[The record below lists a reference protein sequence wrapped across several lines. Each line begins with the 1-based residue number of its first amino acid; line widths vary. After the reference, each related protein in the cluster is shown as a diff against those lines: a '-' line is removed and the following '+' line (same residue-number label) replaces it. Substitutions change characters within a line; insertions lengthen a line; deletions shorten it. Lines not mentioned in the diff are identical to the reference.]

1 MTKRSLTAHVGPR
14 PVGRIMIALRWAAR
28 RLELR
33 AFGLVPEHFDPQEG
47 YRAAAA
53 VGGPLILALVTGRHE
68 LGWAVFAAFWTCLCD
83 APSPDRLRRRVLG
96 FFVVFGAIAT
106 FIGST
111 TAAFAADA
119 GHFLGPV
126 LVFFAV
132 VAGGYVRNS
141 GLLGTLLAVV
151 AVVAVGFP
159 LPLPQA
165 LMQAGAFLLGSS
177 WAYLLINVLWR
188 SDQLA
193 PLKRMTDAVALRL
206 LDMAESLVV
215 LAEKPHRDAEWHS
228 EHAEHRRTVRLSIER
243 LRVLLD
249 RYDSIPNEIA
259 PFVRARDAAEMMFN
273 ALIALD
279 QAFIEQIEP
288 TAERMAV
295 ARACRTT
302 LLAWRLQLRMKK
314 PDNISLTWADRRLEA
329 LAPKLSVDLFLGC
342 VRALREALALLSA
355 PIDQPAIARTD
366 RWWRRAPM
374 VVVRQALRQ
383 SAGLVGVYF
392 AAIVFHLGYPYW
404 AAMAVVVVLQG
415 DARVTWT
422 RCLERILGTVLGGM
436 LALALL
442 LAVTATLPLAIL
454 AIALAAGS
462 IALRT
467 VNYTVF
473 VVLLTMLFVIVTEI
487 LQPGAGIAS
496 ARMVDNIIGSLAA
509 LIAVFLLWP
518 DFGAS
523 LRNRIAESIAAHR
536 AYFEAVLEDRPLAEI
551 EIARRRAGLA
561 SIEAEVAL
569 HDFGGLPH
577 RLHLPVGADA
587 LLRLR
592 TIAGKA
598 AILWHRRLG
607 TN

>member
-1 MTKRSLTAHVGPR
+1 MTKGSPTVHLRPR
-14 PVGRIMIALRWAAR
+14 PMARTMIALRWAAR

-53 VGGPLILALVTGRHE
+53 VGLPLILALATGRHE

-83 APSPDRLRRRVLG
+83 APGPDRLRRRLLG
-96 FFVVFGAIAT
+96 FFVVFGGVAA

-111 TAAFAADA
+111 TAALAADA
-119 GHFLGPV
+119 SHLLGPV

-132 VAGGYVRNS
+132 VAGGCIRNS

-159 LPLPQA
+159 LPVPQA
-165 LMQAGAFLLGSS
+165 LMQTGAFFLGSG
-177 WAYLLINVLWR
+177 WAYLLINVIWR
-188 SDQLA
+188 SNQLA
-193 PLKRMTDAVALRL
+193 PLTRMTDAVALRL
-206 LDMAESLVV
+206 LDMADSLVQ
-215 LAEKPHRDAEWHS
+215 LAEKPHRDSAWHS
-228 EHAEHRRTVRLSIER
+228 EHAEHRRTVRLAIER
-243 LRVLLD
+243 LRILLD
-249 RYDSIPNEIA
+249 RYDSIPLAIA
-259 PFVRARDAAEMMFN
+259 PFVRARDAAETVFN

-279 QAFIEQIEP
+279 QAFIDQIEP
-288 TAERMAV
+288 AGERMAL

-302 LLAWRLQLRMKK
+302 ILAWRLSLRAKGK
-314 PDNISLTWADRRLEA
+314 DADSLGWADRRLEA
-329 LAPKLSVDLFLGC
+329 LAPRVTVDLFLGC
-342 VRALREALALLSA
+342 VRALRTATATLSTQT
-355 PIDQPAIARTD
+355 PPPSGEPSD
-366 RWWRRAPM
+366 RWWRRIPA
-374 VVVRQALRQ
+374 VVIRQALRQ

-392 AAIVFHLGYPYW
+392 AAITLHLGYPYW

-422 RCLERILGTVLGGM
+422 RCLERILGTLLGGM
-436 LALALL
+436 IALAVLL
-442 LAVTATLPLAIL
+442 GVTATLPLAVL

-487 LQPGAGIAS
+487 LQPVAGIAS
-496 ARMVDNIIGSLAA
+496 ARMVDNVIGSIAA
-509 LIAVFLLWP
+509 LLAVFALWP

-523 LRNRIAESIAAHR
+523 LRKRISESIAAHR
-536 AYFEAVLEDRPLAEI
+536 TYFEAVLEDRPVAEI
-551 EIARRRAGLA
+551 ESARRRAGLA

-577 RLHLPVGADA
+577 RLHRPIGADA